1 MKLKFVC
8 VKLMS
13 LNPLDDDNYSTYNV
27 EISGFEFSFKANSIE
42 EVAIKTGFVLLS

>member
-27 EISGFEFSFKANSIE
+27 EISGFEFSFKENSIE
-42 EVAIKTGFVLLS
+42 AAIKTGFALRS